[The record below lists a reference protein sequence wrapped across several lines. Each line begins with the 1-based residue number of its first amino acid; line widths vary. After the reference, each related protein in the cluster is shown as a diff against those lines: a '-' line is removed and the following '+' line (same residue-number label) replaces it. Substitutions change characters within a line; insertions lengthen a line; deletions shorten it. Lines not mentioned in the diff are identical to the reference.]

1 MSPAWRASLRLARR
15 DLRRHPVRAALT
27 AALVALP
34 VFLATVLALVE
45 HNSSWSPEAQA
56 GQLMGQ
62 ADALAQTTTYR
73 EVRARDALYGV
84 PQPVRRGPGAD
95 RDGTALGEQALAA
108 RLPDGSRLVPAPA
121 RGYEELVSGGFAT
134 IIAVADDP
142 ISEGLVDLRS
152 GRPPRDADEVALERE
167 VADELGLLSD
177 DGQPLADAV
186 VTLADGRSL
195 DVVGLI
201 GNDRESGLVLA
212 TGAGFDVGRRQMDAV
227 ARYLVDLP
235 DGAEVDRALVEEM
248 AALGVALQPRTALTD
263 PARWGLDQEGGRG
276 VEAVVLGAVVVL
288 VGLLEVA
295 LLVGAS
301 FAVAA
306 RRQARDLGLV
316 TANGGTGRDLRRQ
329 MLAQG
334 LLLGVGASLLAT
346 AGGVGAYFWGARWMA
361 DLMGWQV
368 YTREVTWPAVLVIAV
383 LGSLSALVAALLP
396 ARAVARLT
404 PMQALA
410 GSFPVST
417 SPPRERGKAL
427 VVATCGLAM
436 LAAGGWLTARWF
448 AAGGEQQ
455 ALGPALSAL
464 GLVVLVVG
472 LVWASAYVVH
482 LLSRLG
488 GRLPL
493 SGRFAFRAA
502 GRHRGRTAAAMTGVM
517 MTVALAVMAGF
528 GFASVSR
535 DIAGPDGRLEHAVD
549 IEGEYSGLDAT
560 RVEPTVER
568 VLGPV
573 DLLATHTV
581 GLPGRDGRSGST
593 LGKGGAGWPE
603 VRQIE
608 RSDLEQLAGGT
619 LPAAAAQ
626 AFDQGGVVVLTD
638 ASWGRRPETWDVRLG
653 EGREAR
659 RWELPATYLEERL
672 SPDLYLGE
680 AFVSARTVEQ
690 LGLATVAASL
700 VAQAERTI
708 TGEDLDRLQAY
719 GLQAYSDEP
728 GAVLADRLQ
737 WAGVGVAG
745 LLALLVVGASVALA
759 AAEGRDEAAT
769 LSAVGAGPL
778 RHRTIGAMHGLFIG
792 FAGTATGVV
801 VGLSA
806 GAAFLQLDGRDGTQI
821 PWVGLL
827 GTAVVVLAASPVAG
841 WLVTPHRLRMTRR
854 IA

>member
-34 VFLATVLALVE
+34 VLLATVLALTE

-62 ADALAQTTTYR
+62 ADGLAQTTTYR

-84 PQPVRRGPGAD
+84 PQPVRRGPDAD
-95 RDGTALGEQALAA
+95 RDRTALEEDALAA
-108 RLPDGSRLVPAPA
+108 QLPEGSRLVPAPA
-121 RGYEELVSGGFAT
+121 RGYEELESGGFAT
-134 IIAVADDP
+134 IVAVADDP
-142 ISEGLVDLRS
+142 LSEGLVDLRS
-152 GRPPRDADEVALERE
+152 GRLPQDGSEVALERA
-167 VADELGLLSD
+167 VADELGLLAE
-177 DGQPLADAV
+177 DGDPRADAA

-212 TGAGFDVGRRQMDAV
+212 TGPGFDVGREQMDAV

-235 DGAEVDRALVEEM
+235 GGATVDRDLVERL

-263 PARWGLDQEGGRG
+263 PTRWGLDDEGGSE
-276 VEAVVLGAVVVL
+276 VETVVLGAVVVL

-316 TANGGTGRDLRRQ
+316 AANGGTGRDLRRQ

-334 LLLGVGASLLAT
+334 LVLGVAASVLAT
-346 AGGVGAYFWGARWMA
+346 AAGVAVYFWGARWVA
-361 DLMGWQV
+361 DLMGWQL
-368 YTREVTWPAVLVIAV
+368 YTREVTWPAIVVIAV

-417 SPPRERGKAL
+417 TPPRDRTKAL
-427 VVATCGLAM
+427 VVAACGLVM
-436 LAAGGWLTARWF
+436 LAGGGWLTSRWF
-448 AAGGEQQ
+448 AAGGEEQ
-455 ALGPALSAL
+455 ALGPAVSAL

-482 LLSRLG
+482 LVSRLG

-535 DIAGPDGRLEHAVD
+535 DIAGPEGSPEHAVE
-549 IEGEYSGLDAT
+549 IEGEYAGLDAA
-560 RVEPTVER
+560 RVEPTLER
-568 VLGPV
+568 VLGPA
-573 DLLATHTV
+573 DLLVTQTV
-581 GLPGRDGRSGST
+581 GRRGERGYGPT
-593 LGKGGAGWPE
+593 LGKGRGGWPE
-603 VRQIE
+603 VRQVD
-608 RSDLEQLAGGT
+608 RAVLDRLAGGALGADAVRT
-619 LPAAAAQ
+619 
-626 AFDQGGVVVLTD
+626 FEQGGIVVLTD
-638 ASWGRRPETWDVRLG
+638 ASWGRRPDTWEVRLG
-653 EGREAR
+653 DRGDAR
-659 RWELPATYLEERL
+659 RWELPVAYAEETL
-672 SPDLYLGE
+672 DPNLYLGE
-680 AFVSARTVEQ
+680 AFVSASTVEQ
-690 LGLATVAASL
+690 LGLSATTASV
-700 VAQAERTI
+700 VAQAERAI

-769 LSAVGAGPL
+769 LSAVGAGPM
-778 RHRTIGAMHGLFIG
+778 RHRAIGAMHGLFIG
-792 FAGTATGVV
+792 LAGTVTGVL
-801 VGLSA
+801 VGLSG
-806 GAAFLQLDGRDGTQI
+806 GAAFLQLDGRDGTAI
-821 PWVGLL
+821 PWVGLV

-854 IA
+854 TA